1 MRKIA
6 SVFLLCCLFHFSCF
20 SQQDTVHIFVIGL
33 TCSSCSKAVEEKLI
47 QIPFVKKVKMNLN
60 SNEAMVLVDFS
71 QAVNWSVLA
80 NAVTNAGFS
89 VGKMNVP
96 NCSKHPYPINNKSC
110 TDNYVYIGPNAE
122 LELTHYTL
130 VGKNFSDKKTYKVW
144 LQKILSQGYPDPSS
158 VSYYYYY

>member
-6 SVFLLCCLFHFSCF
+6 SVFLLFYLFHFSCF

-60 SNEAMVLVDFS
+60 SNEALVLVDFS
-71 QAVNWSVLA
+71 QSVDWLVLA
-80 NAVTNAGFS
+80 NAVINAGFS

-96 NCSKHPYPINNKSC
+96 NCNKHPYVMNNKTC

-122 LELTHYTL
+122 LDIAYYTL
-130 VGKNFSDKKTYKVW
+130 VGKKFSDKKTYKVW
-144 LQKILSQGYPDPSS
+144 LPKILSQGYTDPSS